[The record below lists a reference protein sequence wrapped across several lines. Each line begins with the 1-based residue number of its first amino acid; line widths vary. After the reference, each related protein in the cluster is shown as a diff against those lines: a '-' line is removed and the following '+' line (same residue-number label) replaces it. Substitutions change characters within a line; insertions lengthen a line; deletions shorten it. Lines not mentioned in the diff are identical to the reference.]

1 MLCLVT
7 CNHLL
12 SRIFQNLFDKKYTS
26 NILEMTFRA
35 LRTTFMREHKQS
47 VGGQDPNKKSEQKKA
62 FRNGSIT
69 EATHWKNGILQA
81 SIYWRSVNQH
91 LFFDNRVL
99 IEMARLSLKSL
110 SKLST
115 QQYCSLCIDHL
126 HGLGQR
132 HSLDPWK
139 QL

>member
-1 MLCLVT
+1 MFYYPGFFKTFLTKSIHQTFLWW
-7 CNHLL
+7 
-12 SRIFQNLFDKKYTS
+12 LFVLFEQPLWGNTSKALEDK
-26 NILEMTFRA
+26 
-35 LRTTFMREHKQS
+35 
-47 VGGQDPNKKSEQKKA
+47 DPNKKSGQKKA